1 MDPREE
7 QRLLD
12 ESLKKALDEA
22 WAKANAALE
31 EVSRESDGYE
41 RSVWM
46 AMESADYASL
56 LFSLTNN
63 VEDARPHPAASKN
76 KATLALV
83 KESVAAFGKLIA
95 PGKRDKMEDYSNL
108 RKAVQNLQQA
118 HLDLV
123 KKGTGKGQ
131 NLTR

>member
-1 MDPREE
+1 MELQEE
-7 QRLLD
+7 QRVLN
-12 ESLKKALDEA
+12 ESLKKALEEA
-22 WAKANAALE
+22 WAKANNALE

-41 RSVWM
+41 RSVWS

-56 LFSLTNN
+56 LFSLTNKL
-63 VEDARPHPAASKN
+63 EDSHPRPSLSKN
-76 KATLALV
+76 RATLPLV
-83 KESVAAFGKLIA
+83 KESVSALQKVMA
-95 PGKRDKMEDYSNL
+95 PGRRDLLDDYTNL
-108 RKAVQNLQQA
+108 RKAVQNLQLA